1 MSRSLKRPMFRRGG
15 TVNDGIMTGLT
26 DRKQLANGMMVDDER
41 LGKDTQSILDAMAK
55 YAPIPKTRLPL
66 GQFGL
71 NLASGKFAGDGK
83 LQNLIGSA
91 QGPYSQF
98 VKADDARNM
107 ALAKR
112 KQGAVST
119 ALGMQLKKDKQ
130 QSVLAAEK
138 KAKFLL
144 PPDATADQIRAKTA
158 EIIQSEMKG
167 KTYGAEANLERAINS
182 YRSQYGDGSKAF
194 NHASFDV
201 KVAPA
206 LRQAGKNPRSNI
218 KFKDGKYKTKG
229 KTPGVYI
236 DVDNAKV
243 IEFDGNVAVELP
255 EFTALL
261 KQEDT

>member
-26 DRKQLANGMMVDDER
+26 DRQEYANGMMVDDER
-41 LGKDTQSILDAMAK
+41 LGKDTQSILDVMSE
-55 YAPIPKTRLPL
+55 YAPIPKTRLPI

-71 NLASGKFAGDGK
+71 NLASGKYAGSGA
-83 LQNLIGSA
+83 LQNIVGSA
-91 QGPYSQF
+91 QDPYKRF
-98 VKADDARNM
+98 VAADDARNM

-130 QSVLAAEK
+130 QSILAAEK

-144 PPDATADQIRAKTA
+144 PPNATADQIRAKTA

-206 LRQAGKNPRSNI
+206 LRKAGKNPRSNI
-218 KFKDGKYKTKG
+218 KFKNGKYKTKG

-261 KQEDT
+261 R

>member
-261 KQEDT
+261 R

>member
-1 MSRSLKRPMFRRGG
+1 MFRRGG

-26 DRKQLANGMMVDDER
+26 DRKQYANGMMVDDER

-112 KQGAVST
+112 KQGAIST
-119 ALGMQLKKDKQ
+119 ALGMQLK
-130 QSVLAAEK
+130 
-138 KAKFLL
+138 
-144 PPDATADQIRAKTA
+144 R
-158 EIIQSEMKG
+158 
-167 KTYGAEANLERAINS
+167 
-182 YRSQYGDGSKAF
+182 
-194 NHASFDV
+194 
-201 KVAPA
+201 
-206 LRQAGKNPRSNI
+206 
-218 KFKDGKYKTKG
+218 
-229 KTPGVYI
+229 
-236 DVDNAKV
+236 
-243 IEFDGNVAVELP
+243 
-255 EFTALL
+255 
-261 KQEDT
+261 

>member
-26 DRKQLANGMMVDDER
+26 DRKQYANGMMVDDER
-41 LGKDTQSILDAMAK
+41 LGKDTQSILDVMAK

-91 QGPYSQF
+91 RDPYAQF

-261 KQEDT
+261 R

>member
-26 DRKQLANGMMVDDER
+26 DRKQYANGMMVDDER

-112 KQGAVST
+112 KQGAIST

-236 DVDNAKV
+236 DVENGKV

-255 EFTALL
+255 EYSALL
-261 KQEDT
+261 K

>member
-26 DRKQLANGMMVDDER
+26 DRQEYANGMMVDKER
-41 LGKDTQSILDAMAK
+41 LGKDTQSILDIMSE
-55 YAPIPKTRLPL
+55 YAPIAKTRLPL

-71 NLASGKFAGDGK
+71 NLASGKYAGSGK
-83 LQNLIGSA
+83 LQNIIGSA
-91 QGPYSQF
+91 QDPYKRF
-98 VKADDARNM
+98 VATDDARNM

-119 ALGMQLKKDKQ
+119 ALGMQLKKDKG
-130 QSVLAAEK
+130 SVLMAEK
-138 KAKFLL
+138 EARAML
-144 PPDATADQIRAKTA
+144 PRDATPDQIRKKTA
-158 EIIQSEMKG
+158 ELLGIKYGPG
-167 KTYGAEANLERAINS
+167 KTYGPEANLERALAD
-182 YRSQYGDGSKAF
+182 YRRQYGDGSKAY
-194 NHASFDV
+194 NHAAFDT

-206 LRQAGKNPRSNI
+206 LREAGKNPRSNI

-236 DVDNAKV
+236 DVDNGKV

-261 KQEDT
+261 R

>member
-26 DRKQLANGMMVDDER
+26 DRKQYSIGGIDREQ
-41 LGKDTQSILDAMAK
+41 LGKDAK
-55 YAPIPKTRLPL
+55 TISDVLAEFAPIPKTRLPI

-71 NLASGKFAGDGK
+71 NLASGKYAGSGK
-83 LQNLIGSA
+83 LQNIIGSA
-91 QGPYSQF
+91 QDPYKRF
-98 VKADDARNM
+98 VAADDARNM

-119 ALGMQLKKDKQ
+119 ALGMQLKKDKG
-130 QSVLAAEK
+130 SVLMAEK
-138 KAKFLL
+138 EARAML
-144 PPDATADQIRAKTA
+144 PRDATPDQIREKTA
-158 EIIQSEMKG
+158 ELLGIKYGPG
-167 KTYGAEANLERAINS
+167 KTYGPEANLERALAD
-182 YRSQYGDGSKAF
+182 YRRQYGDGSKAY
-194 NHASFDV
+194 NHAAFDT

-206 LRQAGKNPRSNI
+206 LREAGKNPRSNI

-261 KQEDT
+261 R

>member
-26 DRKQLANGMMVDDER
+26 DRKQYANGMMVDDER

-112 KQGAVST
+112 KQGAIST
-119 ALGMQLKKDKQ
+119 ALGMQLKKDKG
-130 QSVLAAEK
+130 SVLMAEK
-138 KAKFLL
+138 EARAML
-144 PPDATADQIRAKTA
+144 PRDATPDQIRNKTA
-158 EIIQSEMKG
+158 ELLGIKYGPG
-167 KTYGAEANLERAINS
+167 KTYGPEANLERALAD
-182 YRSQYGDGSKAF
+182 YRRQYGDGSKAY
-194 NHASFDV
+194 NHAAFDT

-206 LRQAGKNPRSNI
+206 LREAGKNPRSNI

-261 KQEDT
+261 K

>member
-1 MSRSLKRPMFRRGG
+1 MFRRGG

-26 DRKQLANGMMVDDER
+26 DRQEYANGMMVDEER
-41 LGKDTQSILDAMAK
+41 LGKDTQSILDIMSE

-71 NLASGKFAGDGK
+71 NLASGKYAGSGK
-83 LQNLIGSA
+83 LQNIIGSA
-91 QGPYSQF
+91 QDPYKRF
-98 VKADDARNM
+98 VAADDARNM

-130 QSVLAAEK
+130 QSILAAEK

-158 EIIQSEMKG
+158 ELIRSEQTG
-167 KTYGAEANLERAINS
+167 KTYSTEANLERAINA

-206 LRQAGKNPRSNI
+206 LREAGKNPRSNI

-236 DVDNAKV
+236 DVDNGKV
-243 IEFDGNVAVELP
+243 IEFDGNIAKELP
-255 EFTALL
+255 EYSAMLR
-261 KQEDT
+261 

>member
-26 DRKQLANGMMVDDER
+26 DRQEYANGMMVDEER
-41 LGKDTQSILDAMAK
+41 LGEDTQSILDAMAK
-55 YAPIPKTRLPL
+55 YAPIPKTRLPIGQL
-66 GQFGL
+66 GF

-130 QSVLAAEK
+130 QSILAAEK

-167 KTYGAEANLERAINS
+167 KTYGAEANLERAINA

-206 LRQAGKNPRSNI
+206 LREAGKNPRSNI

-229 KTPGVYI
+229 KSPGVYI
-236 DVDNAKV
+236 DVENGKV

-261 KQEDT
+261 R

>member
-261 KQEDT
+261 K

>member
-71 NLASGKFAGDGK
+71 NLASGKYAGDGA
-83 LQNLIGSA
+83 LQNIIGSA
-91 QGPYSQF
+91 QDPYKRF
-98 VKADDARNM
+98 VAADDARNM

-261 KQEDT
+261 K

>member
-26 DRKQLANGMMVDDER
+26 DRKQYANGMMVDDER

-112 KQGAVST
+112 KQGAIST

-261 KQEDT
+261 K

>member
-26 DRKQLANGMMVDDER
+26 DRKQYSIGGIDREQLGTDAKTISDILAEF
-41 LGKDTQSILDAMAK
+41 
-55 YAPIPKTRLPL
+55 APIPKTRLPL
-66 GQFGL
+66 GQLGF

-83 LQNLIGSA
+83 LQNLIRSA
-91 QGPYSQF
+91 EGPYSQF

-112 KQGAVST
+112 KQGAIST

-138 KAKFLL
+138 KARFLL
-144 PPDATADQIRAKTA
+144 PEGASSEEIRAKTA
-158 EIIQSEMKG
+158 ELIRSEQTG
-167 KTYGAEANLERAINS
+167 KTYSTEANLERAINT
-182 YRSQYGDGSKAF
+182 YRTQYGDGSKAF
-194 NHASFDV
+194 NHAAFDV
-201 KVAPA
+201 KIAPK
-206 LRQAGKNPRSNI
+206 LRAAGKNPRSNI

-229 KTPGVYI
+229 KSPGVYI
-236 DVDNAKV
+236 DVENGAV
-243 IEFDGNVAVELP
+243 IEFDGNVAVELK
-255 EFTALL
+255 EYSALL

>member
-1 MSRSLKRPMFRRGG
+1 VSRSLKRPMFRRGG

-26 DRKQLANGMMVDDER
+26 DRQEYANGMMVDKER
-41 LGKDTQSILDAMAK
+41 LGQDTQSILDIMSE

-71 NLASGKFAGDGK
+71 NLASGKYAGSGK
-83 LQNLIGSA
+83 LQNIIGSA
-91 QGPYSQF
+91 QDPYKRF
-98 VKADDARNM
+98 VAADDARNM

-130 QSVLAAEK
+130 QSILAAEK

-158 EIIQSEMKG
+158 ELIRSEQTG
-167 KTYGAEANLERAINS
+167 KTYGAEANLERAINY
-182 YRSQYGDGSKAF
+182 YRSQYGDGSEAF
-194 NHASFDV
+194 NHASFDL

-206 LRQAGKNPRSNI
+206 LREAGKNPRSNI

-229 KTPGVYI
+229 KIPGVYI
-236 DVDNAKV
+236 DVANGKV
-243 IEFDGNVAVELP
+243 IEFDGNIAKELP

-261 KQEDT
+261 R